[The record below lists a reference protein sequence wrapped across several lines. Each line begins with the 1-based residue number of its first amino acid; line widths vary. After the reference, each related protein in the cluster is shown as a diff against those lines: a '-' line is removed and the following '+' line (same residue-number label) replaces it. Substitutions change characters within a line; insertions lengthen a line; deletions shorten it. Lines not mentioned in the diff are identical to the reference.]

1 MHSVPNH
8 YDIPHVLRDIALL
21 NPTQPYTVGDA
32 IRNAIGSSTS
42 FVIESVR
49 SSIHWNICI

>member
-49 SSIHWNICI
+49 SSIH